1 MSEGEKEWE
10 RLPYFGL
17 RSARMMSLSFGGTK
31 RASDCSSLA
40 SSSAGARRAS
50 AAQISR
56 RQPSRFAGFKFR
68 RQHEI
73 GPYFLDFYC
82 ALAKLAVELDGFGH
96 GLPDQLQHDA
106 ERDAFLAA
114 RGIETIRFWNRDW
127 NANREGCLLE
137 IWAALSQRVPADELA
152 KLEQPDACF
161 VPPKES
167 GIIRADRRPK

>member
-1 MSEGEKEWE
+1 MSRRNRNELSRQLRREQRPEEKQLW
-10 RLPYFGL
+10 RAL
-17 RSARMMSLSFGGTK
+17 RSR
-31 RASDCSSLA
+31 
-40 SSSAGARRAS
+40 
-50 AAQISR
+50 
-56 RQPSRFAGFKFR
+56 RFAGFKFR

-137 IWAALSQRVPADELA
+137 IWAALARRAPADELA
-152 KLEQPDACF
+152 RLEQSDARF

-167 GIIRADRRPK
+167 DIIRADRRPK

>member
-1 MSEGEKEWE
+1 MSRRNRNELSRQLRREQRPEEKQLW
-10 RLPYFGL
+10 RAL
-17 RSARMMSLSFGGTK
+17 RSR
-31 RASDCSSLA
+31 
-40 SSSAGARRAS
+40 
-50 AAQISR
+50 
-56 RQPSRFAGFKFR
+56 RFAGFKFR